1 MWFLLQ
7 SSVMFAVMASNITW
21 HWTPNGYIPALA
33 GAVLAYGAT
42 ALLGYLIG
50 TLKTK
55 RSTTRFLATTAI
67 LAGLLA
73 SDPAR
78 AEDVNTLSFGSGP
91 ASCATFLNGPYRA
104 SGESWILGFWSGL
117 NLAGVNH
124 QVGQGTD
131 GHAIVAEVER
141 ICDRNPSISLQ
152 STVTQHYN
160 AVVDRAS
167 KQ

>member
-1 MWFLLQ
+1 L
-7 SSVMFAVMASNITW
+7 
-21 HWTPNGYIPALA
+21 HWTPNGYLAALA

-42 ALLGYLIG
+42 LVFGYMISA
-50 TLKTK
+50 LKTK
-55 RSTTRFLATTAI
+55 RPTTRLWALAAI
-67 LAGLLA
+67 LAALVA
-73 SDPAR
+73 DPAK

-91 ASCATFLNGPYRA
+91 ASCATFLQGPYRA
-104 SGESWILGFWSGL
+104 SGEGWILGFWSGL
-117 NLAGVNH
+117 NLAGPNH

-152 STVTQHYN
+152 SAVTQHYN

-167 KQ
+167 RQ